1 VRARQVEDRR
11 FDAEGVGPGC
21 CCVTLAVKGWND
33 RKAKGDQDTGPE
45 GEGTREVALA
55 LPNGW
60 FEQFWKKYPAK
71 RDPKGSKKMLAEA
84 VSEGV
89 PLQTIMDGL
98 DRYLAKTDD
107 RPWCT
112 EAVAT
117 CPLLGDERTLL

>member
-1 VRARQVEDRR
+1 MRSERPEAI
-11 FDAEGVGPGC
+11 
-21 CCVTLAVKGWND
+21 
-33 RKAKGDQDTGPE
+33 DQKPE

-98 DRYLAKTDD
+98 DRYFAKTDD